1 MHPDQPHA
9 QVRSQAGHVPPLRL
23 DVDRMLDEFTRLPMR
38 ATFRFDSSLPS
49 VVTVEFESTTDRAR
63 RIVRRIGRELLHG
76 GLTAMSGCGE
86 VRMWPALPR
95 ERPSSWLLLESSE
108 VEALFEVPT
117 RRLAAWLEA
126 TYRLVP
132 AEAEWGGLNWD
143 GFLMELLD
151 GPDAGSP

>member
-1 MHPDQPHA
+1 MHADQPHA
-9 QVRSQAGHVPPLRL
+9 PVRSQAEHVAPLRL

-38 ATFRFDSSLPS
+38 ATFRFDPSLPS
-49 VVTVEFESTTDRAR
+49 VVTVEFTADRGH

-95 ERPSSWLLLESSE
+95 ERPSSWLLLEASE

-126 TYRLVP
+126 THRLVP
-132 AEAEWGGLNWD
+132 AEAEWDGLNWD
-143 GFLMELLD
+143 GFLMELRD
-151 GPDAGSP
+151 GREAGC